1 MFYIYIYYKMSEMVE
16 VASGTHIIAS
26 YNISFASG
34 LGLDPRRP
42 DVFESEGNF
51 LMKNVEEQKEQETI
65 DFKKYWSNA
74 LTNVISLWNDKHP
87 CFMGFQEMNQ
97 NDEFGGTKT
106 LIDEIQ
112 KINPNT
118 VCEICEIAAPNNGKT
133 SVMSVWDTTILGAKT
148 QSASYD
154 LGEGDGPYGI
164 GRPICIVLTDKNI
177 LLVNL
182 HAPNKPDFSKTGYT
196 EIETRINNRINE
208 FINTIENKKF
218 VDILITGDF
227 NDRYNGLGK
236 IDNTGGEL
244 TLKINN
250 EELKVKYNG
259 VAPKSC
265 CYNWDSA
272 CSDVRKTSVTG
283 AKNVAAVTC
292 SVPSDKILAGP
303 NKDGKTRSS
312 MGEEGNLTNYRY
324 TGDYCFST
332 NPSGNLEIYNPNNRI
347 VSSESDHEIVFMPIN
362 ISLSGGKSRRKS
374 KRKQR
379 RSRKQR
385 KSRKHRK

>member
-1 MFYIYIYYKMSEMVE
+1 MSEMVE

-74 LTNVISLWNDKHP
+74 LTNIISLWNDKHP

-385 KSRKHRK
+385 KSRKQRR